1 MHMYNIHVY
10 MKVSIYFLKSPGRK
24 HVKLLTAIIVHGLS
38 EVVGGMEA
46 VFYFCSTDD
55 QTICHENSVS
65 GPQFPHLKE

>member
-1 MHMYNIHVY
+1 MYNIHVY

-46 VFYFCSTDD
+46 VFYFSFYKLLYYSSYL
-55 QTICHENSVS
+55 N
-65 GPQFPHLKE
+65 K